1 MKSLK
6 ITHLFKTKP
15 EVIFP
20 HFLEFEKFGAFH
32 PYFKK
37 VTKTGL
43 NVFHVNEQVLLLG
56 FIPMKPEYKV
66 EVEESNGCVI
76 YKSKVRTGVDLTIK
90 FSFEPKGDHTLL
102 TETVDVEANPII
114 AYILLKTIQKAHLDL
129 FKRLESSVNIK

>member
-6 ITHLFKTKP
+6 LTHLFKSSK
-15 EVIFP
+15 ELIYS
-20 HFLEFEKFGAFH
+20 HFLEFERFGAFH

-66 EVEESNGCVI
+66 EVEESEGCVI
-76 YKSKVRTGVDLTIK
+76 YRSMVRPGVDLTIK
-90 FSFEPKGDHTLL
+90 FSFEPRGTETLL
-102 TETVDVEANPII
+102 TEIVTVKANPVI
-114 AYILLKTIQKAHLDL
+114 AYILLKTIKKAHLDL
-129 FKRLESSVNIK
+129 FQRLQTAVK